1 MKCENVNKGTSTVAE
16 MLQPMFHPT
25 VVDGEN
31 MKLRL
36 PFVNANYRTNI
47 RVVDFM
53 PSNLKD
59 FAVPKKATSE
69 FDVLSDNEDDSDP
82 DSASESEGE
91 PDMMKDFTTVRQW
104 EWRFY
109 LQLEDAAVA
118 ANQKKE
124 RVWVSVDNQSAQ
136 CLMDLDASNL
146 RHDSKNLEALRQ
158 KLFLLWGELEEH
170 KLKDEENKAKSL
182 QAAQHDGPPQDS
194 SDEEEDN
201 HRAPKEEK
209 ATFTNRPFSCCLRQY
224 GVKVRE
230 HDPAKAD
237 AGDGK
242 RWQRMFGMF
251 GTRISGG

>member
-1 MKCENVNKGTSTVAE
+1 MAE

-31 MKLRL
+31 MKLQL
-36 PFVNANYRTNI
+36 PFFNANYRSNI

-53 PSNLKD
+53 PSSLKD

-69 FDVLSDNEDDSDP
+69 FDVLSDNEDDSDS
-82 DSASESEGE
+82 DSASGSESE

-118 ANQKKE
+118 PNQKKE

-158 KLFLLWGELEEH
+158 KLFLLWGELEEY
-170 KLKDEENKAKSL
+170 KLRAEIKRMKAL
-182 QAAQHDGPPQDS
+182 QAARNNKPPQDS
-194 SDEEEDN
+194 SDEEDSS
-201 HRAPKEEK
+201 HKAPKEEK
-209 ATFTNRPFSCCLRQY
+209 ALFNNLPFSCCIRQY

-230 HDPAKAD
+230 RDPAKAD
-237 AGDGK
+237 AGSGK
-242 RWQRMFGMF
+242 RWQRMYGLF